1 MQVRIT
7 KLKDDV
13 AIPAYQTAGA
23 AGFDLASAEDATI
36 APRSSTIL
44 PTGLVIATPPGHVLI
59 LAARSSLF
67 KKKGLMMANGI
78 GVIDSDYTG
87 PTDQVHLTLFNPG
100 DQEVKIVKGER
111 LAQGIFLPF
120 TRAEFVEAPAD
131 GPNRGGFGSTG

>member
-1 MQVRIT
+1 
-7 KLKDDV
+7 
-13 AIPAYQTAGA
+13 
-23 AGFDLASAEDATI
+23 
-36 APRSSTIL
+36 
-44 PTGLVIATPPGHVLI
+44 
-59 LAARSSLF
+59 LF